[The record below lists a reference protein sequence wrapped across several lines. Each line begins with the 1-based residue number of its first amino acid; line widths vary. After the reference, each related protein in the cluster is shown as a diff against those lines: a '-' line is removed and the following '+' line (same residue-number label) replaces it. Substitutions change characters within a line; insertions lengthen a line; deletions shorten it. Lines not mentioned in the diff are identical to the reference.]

1 MRAKNSLYTENRY
14 QHTVYEENNV
24 ENEENCLLSSSSG
37 HSSRWMSPPSSTLIL
52 LVSMMTV
59 VVSHISLS
67 PLFLPSSERKENDH
81 NNRHAKF
88 IILHLE
94 LKQCYTQEY
103 LTALSCVFLTL
114 STKDKHKVV
123 SSVLTVAALRIAII
137 QYVKDNEHRI
147 P

>member
-1 MRAKNSLYTENRY
+1 MRAKKSLYTENIY

-37 HSSRWMSPPSSTLIL
+37 HSSRWMSPPSSTLML

-103 LTALSCVFLTL
+103 LTELCIFNLINEGQTQSCFLC
-114 STKDKHKVV
+114 SHSCCFKNCNYPVCK
-123 SSVLTVAALRIAII
+123 R
-137 QYVKDNEHRI
+137 Q
-147 P
+147 

>member
-24 ENEENCLLSSSSG
+24 ENDENCLLSSSSG

-67 PLFLPSSERKENDH
+67 PLFLPSSERKEYDH
-81 NNRHAKF
+81 NNSHAKF

-103 LTALSCVFLTL
+103 LTELCFFLTL

>member
-24 ENEENCLLSSSSG
+24 ENEENCLPVLSSSSG

-67 PLFLPSSERKENDH
+67 PLFLPSSERKEYDH
-81 NNRHAKF
+81 NNSHAKF

-103 LTALSCVFLTL
+103 LTELCFFNLHQLRTNTKLFPLASCSHSCCFKNCNYPVC
-114 STKDKHKVV
+114 K
-123 SSVLTVAALRIAII
+123 R
-137 QYVKDNEHRI
+137 Q
-147 P
+147 

>member
-1 MRAKNSLYTENRY
+1 MRAKKSLYTENRY

-24 ENEENCLLSSSSG
+24 ENEDNCLLSSSSG
-37 HSSRWMSPPSSTLIL
+37 HSSRWMSPPSSTLML

-67 PLFLPSSERKENDH
+67 PLFLPSSKRNENDH

-103 LTALSCVFLTL
+103 LTELCFLTL
-114 STKDKHKVV
+114 SMKDKHKVV

>member
-1 MRAKNSLYTENRY
+1 MRAKNSVYTENRY

-37 HSSRWMSPPSSTLIL
+37 HSSRWMSPPSSTLML

-67 PLFLPSSERKENDH
+67 PLFLPSSERIEYDH
-81 NNRHAKF
+81 NNSHAKF

-103 LTALSCVFLTL
+103 LTELWFFLTL

-123 SSVLTVAALRIAII
+123 SSVLTVAALRNAII